1 MTDMLNENMNE
12 EIDVISLTD
21 EEGNEAEFE
30 YIDVFEY
37 NNEEY
42 AVLLPLQDDGTG
54 EVVILLVEEEDGME
68 TFSSVEE
75 EGVLEAVFELF
86 REKYKEEFN
95 FED

>member
-21 EEGNEAEFE
+21 EDGNETEFE

-42 AVLLPLQDDGTG
+42 AVLLPLEDDGTG

-75 EGVLEAVFELF
+75 EGALEAVFELF
-86 REKYKEEFN
+86 KEKYKEEFN

>member
-21 EEGNEAEFE
+21 EEGNEAELEF
-30 YIDVFEY
+30 IDVFEY

-42 AVLLPLQDDGTG
+42 AVLLPLEDDGTG

>member
-12 EIDVISLTD
+12 EVGDISLTD

-30 YIDVFEY
+30 FIDVFEY

-42 AVLLPLQDDGTG
+42 AVLLPLEDDGTG

-75 EGVLEAVFELF
+75 VEVLEAVFELF

>member
-21 EEGNEAEFE
+21 EDGNETEFE

-37 NNEEY
+37 KNEEY
-42 AVLLPLQDDGTG
+42 AVLLPLEDDGTG

-75 EGVLEAVFELF
+75 VEVLEAVFELF